1 MLDQYKPHLS
11 VEDIEEILG
20 IEKFDEEIAE
30 KSRFVYL
37 QCCGA
42 PYLTGYVLTRI
53 LVVPE

>member
-1 MLDQYKPHLS
+1 MLDQYKPQLS